1 MRLKNPAKCIY
12 PISEKMA
19 NSDVFTIS
27 ALLVLIM
34 GAVCFYL
41 YTRIKQVEK
50 KVTLVEGI
58 LLDLKTATEASF
70 MDFPAASSYMLAKD
84 IGEEEDDTNAVEEE
98 PFIPQE
104 QVSGASELPAAT
116 IKPFN
121 MDNITEETEEEE
133 EMEAFVPAVSIVT
146 AIEEISPVTINKVEP
161 VKIVEAEVEAEG
173 EAEAGVEA
181 EVDLELLNV
190 KELIAIARSKG
201 LPVSRTM
208 RKQQLIELINTGN
221 SSALMTSTEEPIT
234 MTGSSLTAAPF

>member
-1 MRLKNPAKCIY
+1 
-12 PISEKMA
+12 MA
-19 NSDVFTIS
+19 SSDIFTIS

-84 IGEEEDDTNAVEEE
+84 IGEEEDDADAEAEADVEE
-98 PFIPQE
+98 PFIPQA
-104 QVSGASELPAAT
+104 QVAGTASVVDSPPSPKSA
-116 IKPFN
+116 IKPFE
-121 MDNITEETEEEE
+121 MEEVVDDEEE
-133 EMEAFVPAVSIVT
+133 APFVPA
-146 AIEEISPVTINKVEP
+146 AALTINKVEEMP
-161 VKIVEAEVEAEG
+161 IVEADVEAEAETPVM
-173 EAEAGVEA
+173 EAIDETSDDQVN
-181 EVDLELLNV
+181 LELLNV
-190 KELIAIARSKG
+190 KELIAIARSKN

-208 RKQQLIELINTGN
+208 RKQQLIELINTG
-221 SSALMTSTEEPIT
+221 SASALLHSNEEPIT

>member
-1 MRLKNPAKCIY
+1 
-12 PISEKMA
+12 MA
-19 NSDVFTIS
+19 SSDIFTIS

-84 IGEEEDDTNAVEEE
+84 IGEEEDEVDAEAEVEAEE
-98 PFIPQE
+98 PFIPQAQA
-104 QVSGASELPAAT
+104 QVVESSPSSSPKSA
-116 IKPFN
+116 IKPFE
-121 MDNITEETEEEE
+121 MEEVTDISEVAEEEA
-133 EMEAFVPAVSIVT
+133 AFVPA
-146 AIEEISPVTINKVEP
+146 AAVTINKVEEDTP
-161 VKIVEAEVEAEG
+161 TAVVEADAPVMEAIDETPDDQ
-173 EAEAGVEA
+173 VN
-181 EVDLELLNV
+181 LELLNV
-190 KELIAIARSKG
+190 KELIAIARSKN

-221 SSALMTSTEEPIT
+221 TSTLMQSNEEPIT

>member
-1 MRLKNPAKCIY
+1 
-12 PISEKMA
+12 
-19 NSDVFTIS
+19 
-27 ALLVLIM
+27 M

-84 IGEEEDDTNAVEEE
+84 IGEEEDDVDADAEAEAEE
-98 PFIPQE
+98 PFVPQAQIVE
-104 QVSGASELPAAT
+104 SSPSSSPKSA
-116 IKPFN
+116 IKPFE
-121 MDNITEETEEEE
+121 MEEVTDISEVAEEEA
-133 EMEAFVPAVSIVT
+133 AFVPAT
-146 AIEEISPVTINKVEP
+146 TVTINKVEENAP
-161 VKIVEAEVEAEG
+161 TDVVEAETPVMEAIDETLDDQ
-173 EAEAGVEA
+173 VN
-181 EVDLELLNV
+181 LELLNV
-190 KELIAIARSKG
+190 KELIAIARSKN

-221 SSALMTSTEEPIT
+221 TSTLMQANEEPIT

>member
-1 MRLKNPAKCIY
+1 MRLKNLPKCIY

-19 NSDVFTIS
+19 SSDVFTIS

-84 IGEEEDDTNAVEEE
+84 IGEDEDDTSVEEGE
-98 PFIPQE
+98 PFIPQA
-104 QVSGASELPAAT
+104 QVSGSTPDSPVSV
-116 IKPFN
+116 IKPFDMN
-121 MDNITEETEEEE
+121 EITEETAEES
-133 EMEAFVPAVSIVT
+133 FVPATSVMNDTPV
-146 AIEEISPVTINKVEP
+146 PVTINKVDEEA
-161 VKIVEAEVEAEG
+161 VEEVETEL
-173 EAEAGVEA
+173 
-181 EVDLELLNV
+181 DLELLNV
-190 KELIAIARSKG
+190 KELIAIARSKN

-221 SSALMTSTEEPIT
+221 SSALLATTEEPIT

>member
-1 MRLKNPAKCIY
+1 
-12 PISEKMA
+12 MA
-19 NSDVFTIS
+19 SSDVFTIS

-84 IGEEEDDTNAVEEE
+84 IGEEEDDAESEAEAEEL
-98 PFIPQE
+98 FIPQA
-104 QVSGASELPAAT
+104 QVTESASSE
-116 IKPFN
+116 
-121 MDNITEETEEEE
+121 MEEVNDISEVAEEE
-133 EMEAFVPAVSIVT
+133 EAFVPAV
-146 AIEEISPVTINKVEP
+146 AAVTINKVEETP
-161 VKIVEAEVEAEG
+161 AADDQTPIMEAIDEISDDQVN
-173 EAEAGVEA
+173 
-181 EVDLELLNV
+181 LELLNV
-190 KELIAIARSKG
+190 KELMAIARSKN

-208 RKQQLIELINTGN
+208 RKQQLIELINTG
-221 SSALMTSTEEPIT
+221 STSTLMQSTEEPIT